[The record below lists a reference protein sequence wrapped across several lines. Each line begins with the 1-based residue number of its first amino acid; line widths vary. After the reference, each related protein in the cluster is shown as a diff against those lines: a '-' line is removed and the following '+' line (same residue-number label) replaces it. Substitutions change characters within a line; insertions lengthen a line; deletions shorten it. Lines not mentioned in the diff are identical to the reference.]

1 MQLFNKDLNFL
12 ISSDGPSN
20 AKMTVTPMMHV
31 YRTGSNITM
40 SCSVDSSPT
49 AMIQW
54 MFNGVNLNHF
64 TPWLHLDSITES
76 SSGNYQC
83 LYHNPVTSRFTTA
96 CASIHVMGE
105 VLFLSLTARFHVFVG
120 GNYGAFSYL
129 LWNSNQQLF
138 IWLA

>member
-1 MQLFNKDLNFL
+1 MQLLNKDLNFA
-12 ISSDGPSN
+12 SSDGPSN
-20 AKMTVTPMMHV
+20 AKMMVTPMMHV
-31 YRTGSNITM
+31 YRTGSNITL

-64 TPWLHLDSITES
+64 TSWLHLENITEG

-83 LYHNPVTSRFTTA
+83 SYHNPVTSRFTTA
-96 CASIHVMGE
+96 RASIQVMGE

-129 LWNSNQQLF
+129 FWNLNHQL
-138 IWLA
+138 

>member
-1 MQLFNKDLNFL
+1 
-12 ISSDGPSN
+12 
-20 AKMTVTPMMHV
+20 MMHV

-54 MFNGVNLNHF
+54 MFNGVNMNHS
-64 TPWLHLDSITES
+64 TPWLHLESVTES

-96 CASIHVMGE
+96 RASIQVMGE
-105 VLFLSLTARFHVFVG
+105 VILLSLTARCHVFVG
-120 GNYGAFSYL
+120 GGR
-129 LWNSNQQLF
+129 LWSLF
-138 IWLA
+138 LSVLEFKPSAIHLVSLT